1 MLKVYLLRHGETSM
15 NADGN
20 RYCGRTDV
28 ELTEK
33 GIGQANNVKEQVK
46 DIQFDA
52 VFCSPLIRSSATA
65 KIAAEGNEIKEDAR
79 LIEVDFG
86 NWEGKTREEFIAEDP
101 DSWKQWNADPMIAK
115 AGSTGETAK
124 EVVERVNSFFEE
136 VRNTYPN
143 GTVMVVGHN
152 GINRLFLAWKL
163 SMELKNYRRILQEN
177 SAVTLFTLDQDNEMQ
192 IQLLNCRR

>member
-33 GIGQANNVKEQVK
+33 GVGQANNVKEQVK
-46 DIQFDA
+46 DIHFDA

-65 KIAAEGNEIKEDAR
+65 KIAGEGNEIIEDAR

-101 DSWKQWNADPMIAK
+101 DSWKQWNTDPMIAK
-115 AGSTGETAK
+115 AGSNGETAK
-124 EVVERVNSFFEE
+124 QVVERVNSFFEE

-177 SAVTLFTLDQDNEMQ
+177 SAVTLFTLDHEGEMQ

>member
-1 MLKVYLLRHGETSM
+1 MLVVYLLRHGETPM

-28 ELTEK
+28 ELTKK
-33 GIGQANNVKEQVK
+33 GIEQANKVKDQVK
-46 DIQFDA
+46 AIKFDA
-52 VFCSPLIRSSATA
+52 VYSSPLIRASATA
-65 KIAAEGNEIKEDAR
+65 EIAAEGNEIKKDAR

-101 DSWKQWNADPMIAK
+101 DSWNQWNADPMTAK
-115 AGSTGETAK
+115 AGVTGETAK
-124 EVVERVNSFFEE
+124 VVVERVSSFFEE
-136 VRNTYPN
+136 LRNTYPN

-177 SAVTLFTLDQDNEMQ
+177 SAVTLFTLGEDNEIQ
-192 IQLLNCRR
+192 LQLLNCRR